1 VPISINA
8 RKKILKIL
16 LASKIKRNR
25 LKISGSKS
33 FENNGANAITTS
45 IILDQRRI
53 KKNGKFPVKLRVISD
68 RIVRDYSTIFELTE
82 TDYKKLNAPRVSD
95 EIQHI
100 KRKSQQIVSGANLVI
115 EKLSVF
121 DFLKFEEEY
130 ININDKLFK
139 IEKSKPVVYDQNGP
153 KDHFDYTP
161 FQKRLP
167 YSRKI
172 IPDPKAFL

>member
-1 VPISINA
+1 MS
-8 RKKILKIL
+8 
-16 LASKIKRNR
+16 
-25 LKISGSKS
+25 
-33 FENNGANAITTS
+33 ITTS

-53 KKNGKFPVKLRVISD
+53 KKNGKFPVKLRVIND

-121 DFLKFEEEY
+121 EFMKFEEVY
-130 ININDKLFK
+130 INTNDKLFK
-139 IEKSKPVVYDQNGP
+139 IKKSKPVVYDQNGP
-153 KDHFDYTP
+153 KDHFNYTP
-161 FQKRLP
+161 FLKRFTIFQEDH
-167 YSRKI
+167 SR
-172 IPDPKAFL
+172 PKSISVTFL